1 MVRMP
6 KLHAL
11 ELVPDDDG
19 AEVVRRDWQRLRD
32 AGLPSQLD
40 HPGRTNSPHV
50 TVVSAPALP
59 DAAIDVAQ
67 VRLGSLLPVRARTAG
82 LLLLGGDRLT
92 IARAVDIDDDVV
104 RRALAVRVQVP
115 DRQHVGWLPHV
126 TLARRV
132 ERADAQRAIEVL
144 GHDDVVLTLTELR
157 RWDPETGRVTTIA
170 QARQ

>member
-19 AEVVRRDWQRLRD
+19 VEAVRRDWQRLRD

-40 HPGRTNSPHV
+40 HPGLTNSPHL
-50 TVVSAPALP
+50 TVVSAPVLP
-59 DAAIDVAQ
+59 DAAIDVAH
-67 VRLGSLLPVRARTAG
+67 VRLGSLLPVRARAAG
-82 LLLLGGDRLT
+82 LLLLGGERLT

-104 RRALAVRVQVP
+104 RRVLAVRVQVP

-132 ERADAQRAIEVL
+132 ERADVQRAVDVL

-157 RWDPETGRVTTIA
+157 RWDPDRGQVTMLA
-170 QARQ
+170 QAR